1 MSLPRIITQIVL
13 QGTTIVGKAFVE
25 AWREVAASASVND
38 AARAA
43 TAGGPKANAMTR
55 QTGMSFEEAT
65 MILHVDKE
73 SPSPE
78 EVLKRYEQLFKVNAP
93 AREGGQGSFYLQSKV
108 FRAKERIDMELAER
122 EKLEI

>member
-25 AWREVAASASVND
+25 AWREVAASAAND

-55 QTGMSFEEAT
+55 QTGMTFEEAA

-73 SPSPE
+73 SPSPK
-78 EVLKRYEQLFKVNAP
+78 EVLKRYEHLFKVNAP
-93 AREGGQGSFYLQSKV
+93 PREGGQGSFYLQSKV
-108 FRAKERIDMELAER
+108 FRAKERIDMELVER
-122 EKLEI
+122 EKLEN